1 MRSFLFA
8 PPGHGVGFCTID
20 FSCVARIPPPPC
32 PLPPPFS
39 LHLYMVN
46 ASHPFPFSSFIAL
59 NQVPSARQLSHV
71 HELHN
76 QPSLNDDPRTAVSAQ
91 PSTHQPITFQPA
103 DKTSLS
109 LYVGGGLPPVPAK
122 LAQRIQ
128 DGQFVEMVEL
138 LPEVLRGP
146 IPYDDD
152 QQKSSKS
159 KYRELNGIVDWIQCF
174 SLYIAIVCRSQ
185 PQRITD
191 LLGHQNLII
200 TSHMRFT
207 DFSWVSTGHCL
218 SLNQLAKTSV
228 QRFYIQRW

>member
-1 MRSFLFA
+1 MPSFLFA
-8 PPGHGVGFCTID
+8 TPGHGVGFCTID
-20 FSCVARIPPPPC
+20 FSCVARPP
-32 PLPPPFS
+32 PPPFS
-39 LHLYMVN
+39 LHLYMVY
-46 ASHPFPFSSFIAL
+46 ASHPFPFFSFIAL
-59 NQVPSARQLSHV
+59 DQVPSARQLSHV

-146 IPYDDD
+146 IPYDTTSRKV
-152 QQKSSKS
+152 QSQSIGNLMALLIGYSVS
-159 KYRELNGIVDWIQCF
+159 VYT
-174 SLYIAIVCRSQ
+174 SLLFA
-185 PQRITD
+185 T
-191 LLGHQNLII
+191 
-200 TSHMRFT
+200 
-207 DFSWVSTGHCL
+207 L
-218 SLNQLAKTSV
+218 SLNGSLIS
-228 QRFYIQRW
+228 